1 MMINCNQR
9 KTENNEYLQNMTVED
24 MITLHNL
31 GKDIILNDGQVI
43 AVV

>member
-1 MMINCNQR
+1 MTSDNQY

-31 GKDIILNDGQVI
+31 GKNIVLNDGQVI
-43 AVV
+43 AVI